1 MWRNGINHE
10 SGNGGRQSHTVNQ
23 TGIKRDIIVIGAS
36 AGGVPALQQIVAAFP
51 AQLPA
56 AVGIVLHR
64 GIAPSE
70 LLSVLSRR
78 AVLRM
83 IEPNHPMTLK
93 RGIIYLAP
101 ADHHL
106 LFRQRSVVVE
116 RGPREHSS
124 RPSVDALFRSA
135 AATYGQR
142 VVGLLLTGC
151 GQDGVSGLI
160 SISESDGL
168 TLVQDPAEAYMPYM
182 PLNAIRYDEV
192 AGLVSLENVAQTLSA
207 LAQGEKVTLTAI
219 SEQ

>member
-10 SGNGGRQSHTVNQ
+10 SSSGGRGVSTINQ

-36 AGGVPALQQIVAAFP
+36 AGGVPALQQICAAFP

-56 AVGIVLHR
+56 AVGVVLHR
-64 GIAPSE
+64 GVEASE

-83 IEPNHPMTLK
+83 VEPNQPMTLK
-93 RGIIYLAP
+93 RGTIYLAP

-106 LFRQRSVVVE
+106 LFRGGAVVVE
-116 RGPREHSS
+116 RGPREHST

-135 AATYGQR
+135 AETYGQR

-151 GQDGVSGLI
+151 GQDGVSGFIII
-160 SISESDGL
+160 SAAGGL
-168 TLVQDPAEAYMPYM
+168 TLVQDPNEAYMPYM

-192 AGLVSLENVAQTLSA
+192 AGLVSLDEAASTLVSLAHGDGVAV
-207 LAQGEKVTLTAI
+207 KVMAGR
-219 SEQ
+219 